1 MRRLAI
7 LAALIVTVVTPAVAL
22 GGSLAGGGPSVSSA
36 PELVA
41 FRGFHLHLGG
51 GGGFGR
57 RRVGFGGLGR
67 RGSRGFLRRA
77 VHALAFAYLLHLFF
91 SHGGLSFLLWLLV
104 IGLVVHLLRRRRRR
118 YSY

>member
-7 LAALIVTVVTPAVAL
+7 VAALVTTLVTPAVAL
-22 GGSLAGGGPSVSSA
+22 GGSAPSRGRSSA
-36 PELVA
+36 LKLVA

-67 RGSRGFLRRA
+67 RGSRGVLRRV
-77 VHALAFAYLLHLFF
+77 VHALAFAYLLHLLF
-91 SHGGLSFLLWLLV
+91 SHGGLSLLLWLLV
-104 IGLVVHLLRRRRRR
+104 IGLVVHLMRRRRRR